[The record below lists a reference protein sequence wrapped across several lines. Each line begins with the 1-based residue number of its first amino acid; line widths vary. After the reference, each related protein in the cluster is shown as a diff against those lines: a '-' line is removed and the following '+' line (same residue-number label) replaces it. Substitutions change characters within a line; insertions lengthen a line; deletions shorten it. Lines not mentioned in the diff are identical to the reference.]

1 MMITLP
7 GNQLGKIKA
16 VMSLGDTPE
25 SEVTLCDIIEGDFSE
40 YISSNKFDQLFIQE
54 N

>member
-7 GNQLGKIKA
+7 GQLIGKIKA
-16 VMSLGDTPE
+16 VMSVGDTPE
-25 SEVTLCDIIEGDFSE
+25 TEVTLCDIIEGDFSE
-40 YISSNKFDQLFIQE
+40 YITSKKFDPLFIQE